1 MGIGTG
7 RKWSAAMIAMI
18 GSARVALDPTW
29 LAWPMCGA
37 AWICQ

>member
-1 MGIGTG
+1 MGICTG
-7 RKWSAAMIAMI
+7 RRSSTAMIAMI

-29 LAWPMCGA
+29 LARPMCGA